1 MQRIYQG
8 TPGGPAA
15 AARRPIMAQYT
26 AVLMHGNRDAEGR
39 HRFEADDDLMT
50 HSPAT
55 VMRVFMEAMDAT
67 AGVGHIDYEL
77 NAAMK
82 NRDSNIVTTLGSLV
96 FHDNNVQP
104 FICMIAASEA

>member
-1 MQRIYQG
+1 MQRTYQG
-8 TPGGPAA
+8 RQGGPAA
-15 AARRPIMAQYT
+15 AARRQTMAQYT

-55 VMRVFMEAMDAT
+55 VMRVFMEAMDET

-82 NRDSNIVTTLGSLV
+82 NRESTIVTTLGSLI
-96 FHDNNVQP
+96 FHHDNLQP
-104 FICMIAASEA
+104 FICMIARSKD